1 MTVRTKFFL
10 QFRFGEHRNN
20 KVDVPDASTNN
31 WQAACLYNSRL
42 QRQKP
47 LFHIPPPLQLPQLQI
62 LHGQTWAVMSQQ
74 GKITSTK
81 GHQAKESQN
90 KFPMKQNS
98 CRRKRGLELKNNK
111 NTLAE
116 ISECDPLLNTMPPHF
131 LVSVITIPLITL
143 LTVSSQ
149 RSQIFLSKK
158 VNQRGGTVKDFGSED
173 LVYESLKTFHKKR
186 ATSRAKTKS
195 HGSLRHQ
202 QQN

>member
-1 MTVRTKFFL
+1 MNARTKFFL

-31 WQAACLYNSRL
+31 WQAAWVYNSRL

-62 LHGQTWAVMSQQ
+62 LHGRTWAVMSQQ

-98 CRRKRGLELKNNK
+98 CRRKCSLELKNNK

-116 ISECDPLLNTMPPHF
+116 ISECDLLLNT
-131 LVSVITIPLITL
+131 STTATISHATTL
-143 LTVSSQ
+143 SCQCYYNTSYYSPYCLFTEKPDFS
-149 RSQIFLSKK
+149 IKK
-158 VNQRGGTVKDFGSED
+158 VSQRGGTLKDFGSED
-173 LVYESLKTFHKKR
+173 LVYESPKTFH
-186 ATSRAKTKS
+186 
-195 HGSLRHQ
+195 
-202 QQN
+202 